1 MTVCQVLLTQNPIF
15 LKDFLNIFDK
25 IDVNGHISAMKNL
38 PNIGDFVKEKAVQT
52 ITNKVSQPNENND
65 NGGNTKA
72 IFSSFFDILTGKK
85 NSGEISE
92 SANEQTQNYINSEN
106 QKEQISVLRRIERNT
121 TDIASAIRELKQA
134 NAMGGNSSNNNDK
147 KDDDGIISK
156 LIGGI
161 GGLTAGVFALSALP
175 GLVAPDETK
184 EETSLLKNAPTI
196 LKGAEVATDI
206 ATTTNTL
213 SNVANTSN
221 AISTASTV
229 ANVANTTTN
238 STSTMSTLSKVGE
251 TLGSFSSAISDNKW
265 FKTIV
270 RGTSAGA
277 IGGRLLDGDTTG
289 AGLEATSY
297 GLWEASNHV
306 TNPKAKLGLATAS
319 LLTDVGIIGRDWLN
333 KDDKEK
339 EQQSQTTNNVENI
352 SNENNP
358 TIIKSND
365 NRSFSNE
372 YNSPTS
378 NITNEDYT
386 SNNFSDNQS
395 TFNDINNQSTLVR
408 NTSSDIFSDNQST
421 FNENVGGDIVT
432 PPTNSESS
440 SSETVANVMKIG
452 GGLMGM
458 TGVGL
463 MARGL
468 MKSKATSTAVG
479 AVGNVASSAL
489 KSGAGGAVAGTLV
502 KGGGKMVGK
511 AIPLLGLG
519 LGAYGAYTRAKD
531 GDYLG
536 AGLETLSGLAST
548 VPVIGTGAS
557 LAIQGGLLTRDAYK
571 AYNNTENNES
581 TIVKENVSN
590 DNSLKQLTVNDNLSQ
605 GIFNEKNSSFEK
617 TQNSALQTNTS
628 NITSNTKDDITTANN
643 FYNAQSNPLQNGMN
657 NDSKET
663 NNYQYLTDDVTQN
676 TLEKNYTSSAL
687 NTSVYNT
694 LTSSNSI
701 GDGLTKNIDGSL
713 GEQTNTFIK
722 DETQNK
728 SLMNDIGYTLDKNIT
743 TNISS
748 ADWNK
753 NSSVQLS
760 PNHEERQKIDGFVTK
775 VNHQY
780 QSINNQDKAMQA
792 QNIQSAQSAIQ
803 TSNPSVIPSAKNGGG
818 GVDVGIVT
826 RNPDSIFRE
835 VSISIMRRSMT

>member
-1 MTVCQVLLTQNPIF
+1 
-15 LKDFLNIFDK
+15 
-25 IDVNGHISAMKNL
+25 MKNL
-38 PNIGDFVKEKAVQT
+38 PNVGGFVKEKAIET
-52 ITNKVSQPNENND
+52 IGNKLSQPKETND
-65 NGGNTKA
+65 VGNTKD
-72 IFSSFFDILTGKK
+72 IFSSFFDVLTGKR
-85 NSGEISE
+85 NSGEVSE

-106 QKEQISVLRRIERNT
+106 HKEQIGVLRRIEKNT
-121 TDIASAIRELKQA
+121 TDISSAIRELNKA
-134 NAMGGNSSNNNDK
+134 NLSNNSNANNSNSNK
-147 KDDDGIISK
+147 DDGIFDK
-156 LIGGI
+156 LLGGI

-184 EETSLLKNAPTI
+184 EETSLIKNAPTI
-196 LKGAEVATDI
+196 MKGAEVATDI

-213 SNVANTSN
+213 GNVANTSN

-238 STSTMSTLSKVGE
+238 ATSTMSTLSKVGE

-339 EQQSQTTNNVENI
+339 EQPSQTTNNVDNI

-378 NITNEDYT
+378 NITNADYT

-408 NTSSDIFSDNQST
+408 NTSSDSFSDSQST
-421 FNENVGGDIVT
+421 FNESIDGDTVT
-432 PPTNSESS
+432 PTNSENSS
-440 SSETVANVMKIG
+440 NETVANVMKIG

-511 AIPLLGLG
+511 SIPLLGLG

-536 AGLETLSGLAST
+536 AGLEALSGLSST

-557 LAIQGGLLTRDAYK
+557 LAIQGGLLARDAYK
-571 AYNNTENNES
+571 AYNNTGNNES
-581 TIVKENVSN
+581 TIVKESVSN

-617 TQNSALQTNTS
+617 TQNSALQTNVS
-628 NITSNTKDDITTANN
+628 NITSNTKDDITSANN
-643 FYNAQSNPLQNGMN
+643 FYNTQSNSLQNGMN
-657 NDSKET
+657 NDSRET
-663 NNYQYLTDDVTQN
+663 NNYQYLTDDVSQN

-701 GDGLTKNIDGSL
+701 GDGLTKNFDDSL
-713 GEQTNTFIK
+713 SEQTNTFVK

-760 PNHEERQKIDGFVTK
+760 PNHEERQKIDGLVTK

-835 VSISIMRRSMT
+835 VSISIMRRSMTWQ